1 MNALIQ
7 LGQTERDRQAAQA
20 QAAQKQNDA
29 LEQKEAA
36 IIQTAHLLICQA
48 LANETGLAPADFEPV
63 VTLVPSATFSY
74 PFLVNNADEAVTLRA
89 GDITIAL
96 PQHNAIYATF
106 EIDQETDTYH
116 RHSNHYSIENCD
128 DLYNRYGEA
137 CKTLPHAIM
146 IAAYRWQ
153 AEEKYRQREDARQ
166 RELEQ
171 LELADHQREQTERQT
186 LLTALSD
193 DPITLAILKLH
204 AAIQSERTHYRQSI
218 EELDHHLEQSTQRAH
233 DRAQAHKRE
242 LQSALDELDYQR
254 QRAYATEDKLDQ
266 QKR

>member
-1 MNALIQ
+1 
-7 LGQTERDRQAAQA
+7 
-20 QAAQKQNDA
+20 
-29 LEQKEAA
+29 
-36 IIQTAHLLICQA
+36 
-48 LANETGLAPADFEPV
+48 
-63 VTLVPSATFSY
+63 
-74 PFLVNNADEAVTLRA
+74 
-89 GDITIAL
+89 
-96 PQHNAIYATF
+96 
-106 EIDQETDTYH
+106 
-116 RHSNHYSIENCD
+116 
-128 DLYNRYGEA
+128 
-137 CKTLPHAIM
+137 M